1 MKTKEFTRAQFDAL
15 ELKLEEASTMSL
27 QVHDIIRDLTDTA
40 NTFDDFI
47 SQVCELL
54 DAIKPV
60 DNEDNYVEF
69 EAGT

>member
-27 QVHDIIRDLTDTA
+27 QMHDIIRDLTDTA

-60 DNEDNYVEF
+60 E
-69 EAGT
+69 